1 MRIDQLNA
9 ERAAIVTRLE
19 ELKYSGSGLDGS
31 RRMVDDY
38 EERLGL
44 AAAECDKER
53 VQYER
58 LAKTLVAMKVSPRP
72 HPAGSVCRLQVDGA
86 GEDWSLSPPP
96 PTAPLSQKHRSLM
109 MIGTMLRL
117 LRRRCAPGGIG
128 TAWPAL
134 RRFGAAGW
142 HRAPV

>member
-72 HPAGSVCRLQVDGA
+72 PPQGA
-86 GEDWSLSPPP
+86 CAAYRSTEPGRIGPYPLPPP
-96 PTAPLSQKHRSLM
+96 PLHFHRS
-109 MIGTMLRL
+109 
-117 LRRRCAPGGIG
+117 
-128 TAWPAL
+128 TA
-134 RRFGAAGW
+134 RS
-142 HRAPV
+142 